1 VTVEF
6 EDGTERTEEIRYPK
20 GDERNPLSVG
30 ELREKF
36 RGLAAPVVGEA
47 SAEELWNLARG
58 LPDSEPRALCRTA
71 RP

>member
-20 GDERNPLSVG
+20 GDERNPLSVP

-36 RGLAAPVVGEA
+36 RTLADPVVGED
-47 SAEELWNLARG
+47 SAGRIWELARG